1 MSADQEKAN
10 ENNAGKGGMPAPKD
24 KKEKKRLAVLLMAA
38 VLLVLLLAAGAV
50 ISLRSRGEKE
60 TGIIGTWVPEKTVS
74 GTEGVP
80 AGAEGSGSV
89 SAEGMDGE
97 SPAAYVKDAA
107 DEYCSVSADG
117 AEDNASAAQ
126 VKTAAEETAFLWDHA
141 DERMLSLKKDG
152 TYVLSSP
159 AGTGET
165 VHSGTWSFSGTEL
178 TLRRRVAD
186 GTLTAADLGSP
197 EQSIAILP
205 DENGTFLMTGGG
217 RELSGGYQMIGA
229 DGRDVTAPLLL
240 KGAADESGA
249 ARFTWGDT
257 EGTCR
262 ISDGSLI
269 LYPDDAPAAY
279 FLRLDKNEENERVF
293 TLMADG
299 TFTLTEGGDKASSR
313 GTWQAVQDGWC
324 FTFEDETDD
333 KAEGKT
339 EQQSEEKEAKN
350 LTVTLSENGGY
361 TDSAGRTGLWEAE
374 DRTIV
379 MMLQNVTVTG
389 VFGCTLQEDTLLLRP
404 LSLPDEGMGTP
415 AEPSEPWVYRRK

>member
-10 ENNAGKGGMPAPKD
+10 ESNAGKGGMPAPTD
-24 KKEKKRLAVLLMAA
+24 KKEKKRLAVLLTAA

-50 ISLRSRGEKE
+50 ISLLSRGEKE
-60 TGIIGTWVPEKTVS
+60 TGIIGTWMPEKAVN
-74 GTEGVP
+74 GTEGAP
-80 AGAEGSGSV
+80 AGTAE
-89 SAEGMDGE
+89 ENN
-97 SPAAYVKDAA
+97 P
-107 DEYCSVSADG
+107 VSADG
-117 AEDNASAAQ
+117 ELPEAD

-178 TLRRRVAD
+178 TLQRRVAD
-186 GTLTAADLGSP
+186 GTLTAADLGGT
-197 EQSIAILP
+197 EQGIAILP

-229 DGRDVTAPLLL
+229 GEKDVTAPLLL

-249 ARFTWGDT
+249 ARFIWGDT

-262 ISDGSLI
+262 FIDGSLI
-269 LYPDDAPAAY
+269 LYPDDQPAAH

-299 TFTLTEGGDKASSR
+299 TFTLTEGGDEITSR

-324 FTFEDETDD
+324 FTFDNETEE
-333 KAEGKT
+333 KAE
-339 EQQSEEKEAKN
+339 EN
-350 LTVTLSENGGY
+350 VLTVTLSENGGY
-361 TDSAGRTGLWEAE
+361 TDSAGRTGTWEAE
-374 DRTIV
+374 DRTVV

-389 VFGCTLQEDTLLLRP
+389 VFGCTLQEDTLLLCP
-404 LSLPDEGMGTP
+404 PSLPDEGMGTP

>member
-1 MSADQEKAN
+1 MTDLETEVKTGETGTENEKG
-10 ENNAGKGGMPAPKD
+10 GKGGMPAPKD
-24 KKEKKRLAVLLMAA
+24 KKEKKRLAVLLTAA
-38 VLLVLLLAAGAV
+38 VLLVLLLAVGAI

-60 TGIIGTWVPEKTVS
+60 TGIIGTWMPVGTVS
-74 GTEGVP
+74 GTEGAP
-80 AGAEGSGSV
+80 AGTAEESNSV
-89 SAEGMDGE
+89 SANGE
-97 SPAAYVKDAA
+97 LPEA
-107 DEYCSVSADG
+107 D
-117 AEDNASAAQ
+117 

-186 GTLTAADLGSP
+186 GTLTAADLGGP
-197 EQSIAILP
+197 EQGIAILP

-229 DGRDVTAPLLL
+229 GERDITAPLLL
-240 KGAADESGA
+240 KEAADESGA

-262 ISDGSLI
+262 LSDGSLI
-269 LYPDDAPAAY
+269 LYPDDQPAAH
-279 FLRLDKNEENERVF
+279 FLRLDGSERVF
-293 TLMADG
+293 TLTADG
-299 TFTLTEGGDKASSR
+299 TFALTEGGDEITSR

-324 FTFEDETDD
+324 FTFDETED

-350 LTVTLSENGGY
+350 LTVTLSEDGGY
-361 TDSAGRTGLWEAE
+361 TDSAGRTGTWEAE
-374 DRTIV
+374 DRTVV

-389 VFGCTLQEDTLLLRP
+389 VFGCTLQEDTLLLCP

-415 AEPSEPWVYRRK
+415 AEPTEPWVYRRK

>member
-10 ENNAGKGGMPAPKD
+10 ESNAGKGGKPATAD
-24 KKEKKRLAVLLMAA
+24 KKEKKRLAVLLTAA

-50 ISLRSRGEKE
+50 ISLLSRGEKE
-60 TGIIGTWVPEKTVS
+60 TGIIGTWMPEKAVN
-74 GTEGVP
+74 GTEGAP
-80 AGAEGSGSV
+80 AGTAE
-89 SAEGMDGE
+89 ENN
-97 SPAAYVKDAA
+97 
-107 DEYCSVSADG
+107 SVSADG
-117 AEDNASAAQ
+117 ELPEAD

-141 DERMLSLKKDG
+141 DERVLSLKKDG

-159 AGTGET
+159 AGTGEP

-178 TLRRRVAD
+178 TLRWRVAD
-186 GTLTAADLGSP
+186 GTLTAADLGGT
-197 EQSIAILP
+197 EQGIAILP

-217 RELSGGYQMIGA
+217 RELGGNYQMIGA
-229 DGRDVTAPLLL
+229 GEKDVTAPLLL

-262 ISDGSLI
+262 FIDGSLI
-269 LYPDDAPAAY
+269 LYPDDQPAAH
-279 FLRLDKNEENERVF
+279 FLRLDGSERVF
-293 TLMADG
+293 TLTADG
-299 TFTLTEGGDKASSR
+299 TFTLTEGGDEASSR

-333 KAEGKT
+333 KDEGKAEETAEEKT

-350 LTVTLSENGGY
+350 LTVTLSEDSGY
-361 TDSAGRTGLWEAE
+361 TDSAGHTGTWEAE
-374 DRTIV
+374 DRTVV

-389 VFGCTLQEDTLLLRP
+389 VFGCTLQEDTLLLCP

-415 AEPSEPWVYRRK
+415 EETTEPWIYRRK

>member
-24 KKEKKRLAVLLMAA
+24 KKEKKRLAVLLTAA
-38 VLLVLLLAAGAV
+38 VLLALLLAAGAV

-60 TGIIGTWVPEKTVS
+60 TGIIGTWVPEKAVN
-74 GTEGVP
+74 GTEGAP
-80 AGAEGSGSV
+80 AGTAE
-89 SAEGMDGE
+89 ENN
-97 SPAAYVKDAA
+97 
-107 DEYCSVSADG
+107 SVSADG
-117 AEDNASAAQ
+117 ELPEAN

-141 DERMLSLKKDG
+141 DERVLSLKKDG

-159 AGTGET
+159 AGTGEP

-186 GTLTAADLGSP
+186 GTLTAADLGGT
-197 EQSIAILP
+197 EQGIAILP

-217 RELSGGYQMIGA
+217 RELGGGYQMIGA
-229 DGRDVTAPLLL
+229 GEKDVTAPLLL

-257 EGTCR
+257 AGTCR
-262 ISDGSLI
+262 FINGSLI
-269 LYPDDAPAAY
+269 LYPDDQPAAH

-293 TLMADG
+293 TLTADD
-299 TFTLTEGGDKASSR
+299 TFTLTEGGDEITAR

-324 FTFEDETDD
+324 FAFVDETEE

-339 EQQSEEKEAKN
+339 KETAEEKAVKN

-361 TDSAGRTGLWEAE
+361 TDSAGLTGTWEAE
-374 DRTIV
+374 DRTVV

-389 VFGCTLQEDTLLLRP
+389 VFGCTLQEDTLLLCP
-404 LSLPDEGMGTP
+404 PSLPDEGMGTP

>member
-10 ENNAGKGGMPAPKD
+10 ESNAGKGGMPAPTD
-24 KKEKKRLAVLLMAA
+24 KKEKKRLAVLLTAA

-60 TGIIGTWVPEKTVS
+60 TGIIGTWMPEKAVN
-74 GTEGVP
+74 GTEGAP
-80 AGAEGSGSV
+80 AGTAE
-89 SAEGMDGE
+89 ENN
-97 SPAAYVKDAA
+97 
-107 DEYCSVSADG
+107 SVSADG
-117 AEDNASAAQ
+117 ELPEAD
-126 VKTAAEETAFLWDHA
+126 VKTAAEGTAFLWDHA
-141 DERMLSLKKDG
+141 GERVLSLKKDG

-159 AGTGET
+159 AGTGEP
-165 VHSGTWSFSGTEL
+165 VRSGTWSFSGTEL

-186 GTLTAADLGSP
+186 GTLTAEDLGGT
-197 EQSIAILP
+197 EQGIAILP

-217 RELSGGYQMIGA
+217 RELGGEYQMIGA
-229 DGRDVTAPLLL
+229 GEKDVTAPLLL

-249 ARFTWGDT
+249 ARFSWGDT
-257 EGTCR
+257 AGTCR
-262 ISDGSLI
+262 FIDGSLI

-299 TFTLTEGGDKASSR
+299 TFTLTEGGDEITGR
-313 GTWQAVQDGWC
+313 GAWQAVQDGWR
-324 FTFEDETDD
+324 FTFDETED
-333 KAEGKT
+333 KE
-339 EQQSEEKEAKN
+339 EEKEAKN

-361 TDSAGRTGLWEAE
+361 TDSAGRTGTWEAE
-374 DRTIV
+374 DRTVV

-389 VFGCTLQEDTLLLRP
+389 VFGCTLQGDTLLLCP

-415 AEPSEPWVYRRK
+415 AETTGPWIYRRK

>member
-10 ENNAGKGGMPAPKD
+10 ENNAGKGGKPATTD
-24 KKEKKRLAVLLMAA
+24 KKEKKRLAVLLTAA
-38 VLLVLLLAAGAV
+38 VLLMLLLAAGAV
-50 ISLRSRGEKE
+50 ISLLSRGEKE
-60 TGIIGTWVPEKTVS
+60 TGIIGTWMPEKAVN
-74 GTEGVP
+74 GTEGAP
-80 AGAEGSGSV
+80 AGTAE
-89 SAEGMDGE
+89 ENN
-97 SPAAYVKDAA
+97 
-107 DEYCSVSADG
+107 SVSADG
-117 AEDNASAAQ
+117 ELPEAD

-141 DERMLSLKKDG
+141 DERVLSLKKDG

-186 GTLTAADLGSP
+186 GTLTAADLGGT
-197 EQSIAILP
+197 EQGIAILP

-229 DGRDVTAPLLL
+229 GEKDVTAPLLL
-240 KGAADESGA
+240 KGAADESEA

-262 ISDGSLI
+262 FIDGSLI
-269 LYPDDAPAAY
+269 LYPDDQPAAH

-299 TFTLTEGGDKASSR
+299 TFTLTEGGDEITSR

-324 FTFEDETDD
+324 FTFDNETEE

-339 EQQSEEKEAKN
+339 KETAEEKAVKN
-350 LTVTLSENGGY
+350 LTVTLSENSGY
-361 TDSAGRTGLWEAE
+361 TDSAGRTGTWEAE
-374 DRTIV
+374 DRTVV

-404 LSLPDEGMGTP
+404 LSLPGEGMGTP

>member
-10 ENNAGKGGMPAPKD
+10 ESNAGKGGMPAPTD
-24 KKEKKRLAVLLMAA
+24 KKEKKRLAVLLTAA

-50 ISLRSRGEKE
+50 ISLLSRGEKE
-60 TGIIGTWVPEKTVS
+60 TGIIGTWMPEKAVN
-74 GTEGVP
+74 GTEGAP
-80 AGAEGSGSV
+80 AGTAE
-89 SAEGMDGE
+89 ENN
-97 SPAAYVKDAA
+97 
-107 DEYCSVSADG
+107 SVSADSELPE
-117 AEDNASAAQ
+117 AD
-126 VKTAAEETAFLWDHA
+126 VKTAAEGTAFLWDHA
-141 DERMLSLKKDG
+141 DERVLSLKKDG

-186 GTLTAADLGSP
+186 GTLTAADLGGP
-197 EQSIAILP
+197 EQGIAILP

-229 DGRDVTAPLLL
+229 GEKDVTAPLLL

-249 ARFTWGDT
+249 AKFTWGDT
-257 EGTCR
+257 AGTCR
-262 ISDGSLI
+262 FIDGSLI
-269 LYPDDAPAAY
+269 LYPDDQPAAH

-299 TFTLTEGGDKASSR
+299 TFTLTEGGDEASSR
-313 GTWQAVQDGWC
+313 GTWDAVQDGWC
-324 FTFEDETDD
+324 FTFDETAE
-333 KAEGKT
+333 KTEGKT
-339 EQQSEEKEAKN
+339 KETAEEKAVKN

-361 TDSAGRTGLWEAE
+361 TDSAGRTGTWEAE

-389 VFGCTLQEDTLLLRP
+389 VFGCTLQEDALLLRP

>member
-10 ENNAGKGGMPAPKD
+10 ESNAGKGGMPAPKD
-24 KKEKKRLAVLLMAA
+24 KKEKKRLAVLLTAA

-50 ISLRSRGEKE
+50 ISLLSRGEKE
-60 TGIIGTWVPEKTVS
+60 TGIIGTWMPEKAVN
-74 GTEGVP
+74 GTEGAP
-80 AGAEGSGSV
+80 AGTAEGSGSV
-89 SAEGMDGE
+89 SADGE
-97 SPAAYVKDAA
+97 LPEA
-107 DEYCSVSADG
+107 
-117 AEDNASAAQ
+117 N
-126 VKTAAEETAFLWDHA
+126 VKTTAEETAFLWDHA

-159 AGTGET
+159 AGTGEP

-186 GTLTAADLGSP
+186 GTLTAEDLGGT
-197 EQSIAILP
+197 EQGIAILP

-262 ISDGSLI
+262 FIDGSLI
-269 LYPDDAPAAY
+269 LYPDDQPAAH

-299 TFTLTEGGDKASSR
+299 TFTLTEGGDEITGR

-324 FTFEDETDD
+324 FTFDNETEE

-339 EQQSEEKEAKN
+339 KKTAEEKAVKN

-361 TDSAGRTGLWEAE
+361 TDSAGRTGTWEAE
-374 DRTIV
+374 DRTVV

>member
-10 ENNAGKGGMPAPKD
+10 ESIAGKGGMPAPTD
-24 KKEKKRLAVLLMAA
+24 KKEKKRLAVLLTAA
-38 VLLVLLLAAGAV
+38 VLLVLLLAASAV
-50 ISLRSRGEKE
+50 ISLLRRGEKE
-60 TGIIGTWVPEKTVS
+60 TGIIGTWMPEKAVN
-74 GTEGVP
+74 
-80 AGAEGSGSV
+80 GAEGAPAGT
-89 SAEGMDGE
+89 AE
-97 SPAAYVKDAA
+97 KNN
-107 DEYCSVSADG
+107 SVSADSELPE
-117 AEDNASAAQ
+117 AD

-141 DERMLSLKKDG
+141 DERVLSLKKDG

-159 AGTGET
+159 AGTGEP

-186 GTLTAADLGSP
+186 GTLTAEDLGGT
-197 EQSIAILP
+197 EQGIAILP

-229 DGRDVTAPLLL
+229 GEKDVTAPLLL

-257 EGTCR
+257 AGTCR
-262 ISDGSLI
+262 FIDGSLI
-269 LYPDDAPAAY
+269 LYPDDQPAAH

-299 TFTLTEGGDKASSR
+299 TFTLTEGGDEITAR

-324 FTFEDETDD
+324 FTFDNETEE
-333 KAEGKT
+333 KAE
-339 EQQSEEKEAKN
+339 EN
-350 LTVTLSENGGY
+350 VLTVTLSENGGY

-374 DRTIV
+374 DRTVV

-389 VFGCTLQEDTLLLRP
+389 VFGCTLQEDTLLLCP
-404 LSLPDEGMGTP
+404 PSLPDEGMGTP

>member
-1 MSADQEKAN
+1 MSADQEKAK
-10 ENNAGKGGMPAPKD
+10 ESNAGKGGMPAPTD
-24 KKEKKRLAVLLMAA
+24 KKEKKRLAVLLTAA

-50 ISLRSRGEKE
+50 ISLLSRGEKE
-60 TGIIGTWVPEKTVS
+60 TGIIGTWMPEKAIN
-74 GTEGVP
+74 GTEGAP
-80 AGAEGSGSV
+80 AGTAE
-89 SAEGMDGE
+89 ENN
-97 SPAAYVKDAA
+97 
-107 DEYCSVSADG
+107 SVSADG
-117 AEDNASAAQ
+117 ELPEAD
-126 VKTAAEETAFLWDHA
+126 VKIAAEETAFLWDHA
-141 DERMLSLKKDG
+141 DERVLSLKKDG

-159 AGTGET
+159 AGTGEP
-165 VHSGTWSFSGTEL
+165 VHSGTWSFFGTEL

-186 GTLTAADLGSP
+186 GTLTAADLGGP
-197 EQSIAILP
+197 EQGIAILP

-217 RELSGGYQMIGA
+217 RELGGNYQMIGA
-229 DGRDVTAPLLL
+229 GEKDVTAPLLL

-257 EGTCR
+257 AGTCR
-262 ISDGSLI
+262 FIDGSLI
-269 LYPDDAPAAY
+269 LYPDDEPAAH
-279 FLRLDKNEENERVF
+279 FLRLDGSERVF

-299 TFTLTEGGDKASSR
+299 TFTLTEGGDEASSR
-313 GTWQAVQDGWC
+313 GAWQAVQDGWC
-324 FTFEDETDD
+324 FTFDDETEE

-339 EQQSEEKEAKN
+339 KETAEEKAVKN

-361 TDSAGRTGLWEAE
+361 TDSAGRTGTWEAE
-374 DRTIV
+374 DRTVV

>member
-10 ENNAGKGGMPAPKD
+10 ESNAGKGGMPAPTD
-24 KKEKKRLAVLLMAA
+24 KKEKKRLAVLLTAA

-50 ISLRSRGEKE
+50 ISLLNRGEKE

-80 AGAEGSGSV
+80 AGTAE
-89 SAEGMDGE
+89 ENN
-97 SPAAYVKDAA
+97 
-107 DEYCSVSADG
+107 SVSADSELPE
-117 AEDNASAAQ
+117 AD
-126 VKTAAEETAFLWDHA
+126 VKTAAEGTAFLWDYA
-141 DERMLSLKKDG
+141 DERVLSLKKDG

-186 GTLTAADLGSP
+186 GTLTAADLGGT
-197 EQSIAILP
+197 EQGIAILP

-217 RELSGGYQMIGA
+217 RELGGNYQMIGA
-229 DGRDVTAPLLL
+229 GEKDVTAPLLL

-262 ISDGSLI
+262 FIDGSLI
-269 LYPDDAPAAY
+269 LYPDDQPAAH
-279 FLRLDKNEENERVF
+279 FLRLDGSERVF
-293 TLMADG
+293 TLTADG
-299 TFTLTEGGDKASSR
+299 TFTLTEGGDEASSR
-313 GTWQAVQDGWC
+313 GTWQAVKDGWC

-333 KAEGKT
+333 KDEGKAEETAEEKT

-350 LTVTLSENGGY
+350 LTVTLSEDSGY
-361 TDSAGRTGLWEAE
+361 TDSAGHTGTWEAE
-374 DRTIV
+374 DRTVV

-389 VFGCTLQEDTLLLRP
+389 VFGCTLQEDTLLLCP

-415 AEPSEPWVYRRK
+415 EETTEPWVYRRK

>member
-10 ENNAGKGGMPAPKD
+10 ENNAGKGGMPATTD
-24 KKEKKRLAVLLMAA
+24 KKEKKRLAVLLTTA

-50 ISLRSRGEKE
+50 ISLLSRGEKE
-60 TGIIGTWVPEKTVS
+60 TGIIGTWMPEKTVR
-74 GTEGVP
+74 GTEGAP
-80 AGAEGSGSV
+80 AGTAE
-89 SAEGMDGE
+89 E
-97 SPAAYVKDAA
+97 SN
-107 DEYCSVSADG
+107 SVSADG
-117 AEDNASAAQ
+117 ELPEAD

-141 DERMLSLKKDG
+141 DERALSLKKDG

-159 AGTGET
+159 VGTGEP

-178 TLRRRVAD
+178 TLRRRAAD
-186 GTLTAADLGSP
+186 GTLTAEDLGGT
-197 EQSIAILP
+197 EQGIAILP

-229 DGRDVTAPLLL
+229 GEKDVTAPLLL
-240 KGAADESGA
+240 KGTGDESGA

-262 ISDGSLI
+262 FIDGSLI

-299 TFTLTEGGDKASSR
+299 TFTLTEGGDEASSR

-324 FTFEDETDD
+324 FAFVDETDD

-339 EQQSEEKEAKN
+339 EETAEEKEAKN
-350 LTVTLSENGGY
+350 LTVTLSEDSGY
-361 TDSAGRTGLWEAE
+361 TDSAGHTGTWEAE
-374 DRTIV
+374 DRTVV

-389 VFGCTLQEDTLLLRP
+389 VFGCTLQEDTLLLCP
-404 LSLPDEGMGTP
+404 LSLPDEGMSTP
-415 AEPSEPWVYRRK
+415 AEPTEPWVYRRK

>member
-10 ENNAGKGGMPAPKD
+10 ESNAGKGGMPAPKD
-24 KKEKKRLAVLLMAA
+24 KKEKKRLAVLLTAA
-38 VLLVLLLAAGAV
+38 VLLVILLAAGAV
-50 ISLRSRGEKE
+50 ISLLSRGEKE
-60 TGIIGTWVPEKTVS
+60 TGIIGTWMPEKAVS
-74 GTEGVP
+74 GTEGAP
-80 AGAEGSGSV
+80 AGTAEESNSV
-89 SAEGMDGE
+89 SADGMDGE
-97 SPAAYVKDAA
+97 SPAAQGKNSVQRSS
-107 DEYCSVSADG
+107 SVSTDG
-117 AEDNASAAQ
+117 ANHELSAAP
-126 VKTAAEETAFLWDHA
+126 WDHA
-141 DERMLSLKKDG
+141 GERVLSLKKDG

-186 GTLTAADLGSP
+186 GTLTAADLGGT
-197 EQSIAILP
+197 EQGIAILP

-229 DGRDVTAPLLL
+229 GEKDVTAPLLL

-249 ARFTWGDT
+249 ARFTWGNT
-257 EGTCR
+257 AGTCR
-262 ISDGSLI
+262 FIDGSLI
-269 LYPDDAPAAY
+269 LYPDDEPAAH
-279 FLRLDKNEENERVF
+279 FLRLDGSERVF
-293 TLMADG
+293 TLTADG
-299 TFTLTEGGDKASSR
+299 TFTLTEGGEEITGR

-324 FTFEDETDD
+324 FAFVDETDD

-339 EQQSEEKEAKN
+339 KETAEEKEAKN

-361 TDSAGRTGLWEAE
+361 TDSAGRTGTWEAE
-374 DRTIV
+374 DRTVV

-389 VFGCTLQEDTLLLRP
+389 VFGCTLQEDTLLLCP

-415 AEPSEPWVYRRK
+415 AEPCEPWVYRRK